1 MINLVL
7 TSDQRTRYSRML
19 ALPNVDE
26 QAMKSILDTH
36 VTVVG
41 AGGLGSP
48 ILRLLTAIGF
58 GTIRVIDHDI
68 VDLSNLQR
76 QTIYN
81 TDDIGTP
88 KAETAVSNLAP
99 MNPDVVFE
107 PYSVTIR
114 EDNASDLLGG
124 TDIILDGL
132 DSIKARRA
140 VNRAS
145 QELHIPYVYAGAI
158 QHYANISTFIPGETG
173 CLHCLLGDTQDTSEM
188 TCENVGVT
196 PTILSLAASIEVQ
209 EAIMIST
216 QKEPS
221 LANHLL
227 HMDINQLSF
236 DRFAIHRNEDCPV
249 CSKKLSKEPA
259 EEDDFMV
266 TILCTG
272 SFSISPPT
280 RRKIDFNAVAKKL
293 PAAYKSVVTEA
304 FLKII
309 KDDGITITLLP
320 KGNAV
325 VEGVTSAKQALHDYK
340 QILDV

>member
-1 MINLVL
+1 
-7 TSDQRTRYSRML
+7 ML

-26 QAMKSILDTH
+26 QSMQSILNTH

-76 QTIYN
+76 QTIYTN
-81 TDDIGTP
+81 DDIGTP
-88 KAETAVSNLAP
+88 KAETAVSNLTR
-99 MNPDVVFE
+99 MNPDVAFE

-114 EDNASDLLGG
+114 EDNASDLLKG
-124 TDIILDGL
+124 TNIILDGL
-132 DSIKARRA
+132 DSIRARRA

-145 QELHIPYVYAGAI
+145 QELRIPYVYAGAI

-173 CLHCLLGDTQDTSEM
+173 CLQCLLGDTQDSPEM

-209 EAIMIST
+209 EAVMIST
-216 QKEPS
+216 QKEPN

-227 HMDINQLSF
+227 HMDINKLSF

-249 CSKKLSKEPA
+249 CSENLSDEST
-259 EEDDFMV
+259 EEDDYLV
-266 TILCTG
+266 TVLCTG

-280 RRKIDFNAVAKKL
+280 QREIDFAAVAKKL
-293 PAAYKSVVTEA
+293 PADCKSLVTEA
-304 FLKII
+304 FLKVIG
-309 KDDGITITLLP
+309 DDGIAVTLMP
-320 KGNAV
+320 RGNAV
-325 VEGVTSAKQALHDYK
+325 VEGVTNAKQALQEYK
-340 QILDV
+340 QLLDVQGKDS

>member
-1 MINLVL
+1 
-7 TSDQRTRYSRML
+7 ML
-19 ALPNVDE
+19 ALPNIDE
-26 QAMKSILDTH
+26 QAMQSIIDTH

-76 QTIYN
+76 QTIY
-81 TDDIGTP
+81 TTADIGTP

-114 EDNASDLLGG
+114 EDNARDLLRG
-124 TDIILDGL
+124 TGIILDGL
-132 DSIKARRA
+132 DSIRARRA
-140 VNRAS
+140 VNKAS
-145 QELHIPYVYAGAI
+145 QELRIPYVYAGAI
-158 QHYANISTFIPGETG
+158 QYYANISTFVPGETG
-173 CLHCLLGDTQDTSEM
+173 CLQCLLGDTEDSPEM

-227 HMDINQLSF
+227 HMDVNQLSF

-249 CSKKLSKEPA
+249 CSKVLSDEST
-259 EEDDFMV
+259 EDDDFLV
-266 TILCTG
+266 SILCTG

-280 RRKIDFNAVAKKL
+280 RRKIDFHAVAGKL
-293 PAAYKSVVTEA
+293 PADYKSVVTEA
-304 FLKII
+304 FLKVIE
-309 KDDGITITLLP
+309 DDGITITLMP

-325 VEGVTSAKQALHDYK
+325 VEGVTNAKEALHEYK
-340 QILDV
+340 QLLDM